1 MSNKITALYCRS
13 AQKCDDA
20 VANQEAML
28 RQYATENGYINIS
41 VYVDNGFSGL
51 TIDGRPRMGEIRQ
64 GMESN
69 SIEAIIV
76 KDFSR
81 IARGIY
87 PLLEFVNETERHGVA
102 LISVND
108 GQFQQ
113 MMGDIFSH
121 FIPSKA

>member
-1 MSNKITALYCRS
+1 MGDKMTAIYCRT
-13 AQKCDDA
+13 AQKCNDA
-20 VANQEAML
+20 ISNQEAML
-28 RQYATENGYINIS
+28 RRYAAENGYTNIS
-41 VYVDNGFSGL
+41 LYVDNGFSGL
-51 TIDGRPRMGEIRQ
+51 TIDGRPGLDEIRQ
-64 GMESN
+64 GMESG

-87 PLLEFVNETERHGVA
+87 PLWELANEAERHGVA
-102 LISVND
+102 LVSIHE
-108 GQFQQ
+108 GEFQQ

>member
-13 AQKCDDA
+13 SQKCDDA
-20 VANQEAML
+20 IANQEAML
-28 RQYATENGYINIS
+28 RRYAKDNGYNNIS
-41 VYVDNGFSGL
+41 VYVNNGFSGL
-51 TIDGRPRMGEIRQ
+51 QIDGRPGLDEIRQ
-64 GMESN
+64 SMESG

-87 PLLEFVNETERHGVA
+87 PLWEFANETERHGVA
-102 LISVND
+102 LVSIND

-121 FIPSKA
+121 LIPIKA